1 MLSDFFRINLPYG
14 IAKNDKNEWL
24 AFNREY
30 MPLGFNNNKFKGMPG
45 KSYSD
50 LPVYS
55 NYGNISEDILL
66 SLADNENAVIR
77 DDDDNIE
84 KVFFYDDESNPVNR
98 IKQDSVIWQKYF
110 SKIITLSNLFT
121 IHQS

>member
-30 MPLGFNNNKFKGMPG
+30 MPLGFNNTKFKGMPG

-55 NYGNISEDILL
+55 NYGNIPEFVLLALASENPAAVFRDK
-66 SLADNENAVIR
+66 EN
-77 DDDDNIE
+77 NII
-84 KVFFYDDESNPVNR
+84 KVFFYDDASNPVNG
-98 IKQDSVIWQKYF
+98 IGNNMDLWDEYF
-110 SKIITLSNLFT
+110 FKLITLSKLIITN
-121 IHQS
+121 